1 MSPRNLRIRLGLFV
15 VLAAV
20 LFAGM
25 VVMFG
30 TLPRLFKRTTPYT
43 IRFADA
49 PGLAAGAPVRRSG
62 VRIGEVTDITL
73 DEDLGIV
80 RVHVGIQRPHLLR
93 RSEQPTLVTGLLG
106 SDAGIDLIPKA
117 EDEREPV
124 DRSPFEPG
132 SELVGARAATVG
144 TLLKGASDVVPSAQ
158 EALNDIRK
166 SMQRVERL
174 AARVE
179 KSVPLADDTMR
190 EYRTLAEN
198 LNKQIPN
205 VERTNSEMQRLIRS
219 AQEVVPEAQRT
230 LEEYRQLARDGR
242 TALPEFLKTNR
253 EIQELSRG
261 VRETLPT
268 VQSALEEVQ
277 SLSENV
283 RREIPNVRRTID
295 EIGTTARSVNSFLEE
310 LDVFWRNNRDTTED
324 TLRNLN
330 RASAQMANVLNQ
342 ASNVLTNDNVRSIN
356 RTIKNVEATSDR
368 LPRLSQDL
376 SDAAQQGQATLKQF
390 NATTVPQMN
399 ALLKSA
405 NDTTLPQFNALLK
418 RIEGPLADIERV
430 TRPLGE
436 RSERIARNVDEATA
450 QLNQVLGDVRALFR
464 AIDRA
469 DGTLR
474 KILTDPSLY
483 NDVDTAV
490 VMVTRIL
497 PRVDRILHDFEVF
510 ADKLARHPEA
520 VGLGGV
526 VRPGSGLKNP
536 PTPPFSAQPT
546 HAPSSP
552 IISQPVYSPRR

>member
-15 VLAAV
+15 LLAAV
-20 LFAGM
+20 LFAGLI
-25 VVMFG
+25 VMFG
-30 TLPRLFKRTTPYT
+30 SLPRLFKRTSAYT

-80 RVHVGIQRPHLLR
+80 RVHVAILRPHLLR
-93 RSEQPTLVTGLLG
+93 RSEQATLVTGLLG

-117 EDEREPV
+117 ADDRDPV

-144 TLLKGASDVVPSAQ
+144 TLLKGASDVVPSALV
-158 EALNDIRK
+158 ALNDIRK
-166 SMQRVERL
+166 SMARLERL

-179 KSVPLADDTMR
+179 KSVPLADDAMR
-190 EYRTLAEN
+190 EYRSLAQN

-205 VERTNSEMQRLIRS
+205 VERTNADLQRLIHS
-219 AQEVVPEAQRT
+219 AQEVVPEVQRAAD
-230 LEEYRQLARDGR
+230 EYRQLGRDAR

-253 EIQELSRG
+253 EIQELSRS
-261 VRETLPT
+261 VRESLPT

-283 RREIPNVRRTID
+283 RREIPTIRRTID
-295 EIGTTARSVNSFLEE
+295 DIGVTARNANSFLEE
-310 LDVFWRNNRDTTED
+310 LDVFWRKNRDTVED
-324 TLRNLN
+324 TLRNVN
-330 RASAQMANVLNQ
+330 RASGRAADVFTQ
-342 ASNVLTNDNVRSIN
+342 AANVLTNDNIKSIN
-356 RTIKNVEATSDR
+356 RTIKNAEATSDR
-368 LPRLSQDL
+368 LPQLTRDL
-376 SDAAQQGQATLKQF
+376 TDTAQQAQSVMRQVNT
-390 NATTVPQMN
+390 TTVPQLN
-399 ALLKSA
+399 ATLKTV
-405 NDTTLPQFNALLK
+405 NDTSLPQFNALLK
-418 RIEGPLADIERV
+418 RLDGPLADIERV

-436 RSERIARNVDEATA
+436 RSERISRNVDEATA
-450 QLNQVLGDVRALFR
+450 QMNQILGDVRALFR
-464 AIDRA
+464 AIDRS
-469 DGTLR
+469 DGTFR

-483 NDVDTAV
+483 NNVDTAV

-510 ADKLARHPEA
+510 ADKLARHPES

-536 PTPPFSAQPT
+536 PTPPITSQPPAMIT
-546 HAPSSP
+546 
-552 IISQPVYSPRR
+552 QPVYSPRR